1 MPFERAG
8 QLARMTP
15 SARLDDGL
23 GLVAENLRESQC
35 GTLPVLDSIHL
46 DDDAALPPEGYSP
59 DGDPTR
65 GPRVLGLIDEG
76 DLSRAVLPLLETHEN
91 ARREHVMSG
100 AFAANLTADSA
111 PIPPIDFNGA
121 ANGIGEAATINW
133 ETTPRDIAEL
143 KARDIMRND
152 VGVIPAQFSLHNA
165 LLTLDRYRVAAL
177 PVVDATG
184 RYRGMISRADI
195 VAALGRNVRP
205 PSVGG
210 MATPLGV
217 WLTTGSLSA
226 GAPALGLFLSGMI
239 LGGCFVASD
248 AIMQFFLS
256 ALNADWGRAFAS
268 GRIGATAEGGDVFN
282 LVVTGVQGL
291 LFLLIMRLLPLS
303 GVHAAEHQTVWAI
316 EKGLALTPENVAKM
330 PRAHPRCGTNLMAL
344 ASLILIVFGHL
355 PTFEPTAV
363 MFSLIFIFFAWRSL
377 GTALQ
382 NYLTTKPATP
392 RQIEGGIKAGVQLLE
407 KYQAQ
412 PHIPQNF
419 GLRLLN
425 SGMLLSGGGF
435 MLVSFLYN
443 FLSSM
448 WANQLLGS

>member
-46 DDDAALPPEGYSP
+46 DDDVALPPEGYSP
-59 DGDPTR
+59 DGDAKI

-91 ARREHVMSG
+91 QRREHVMSG
-100 AFAANLTADSA
+100 AFVGQSA
-111 PIPPIDFNGA
+111 PIPPADFNGA
-121 ANGIGEAATINW
+121 PLNGTAVNW
-133 ETTPRDIAEL
+133 ETTPRDISQL
-143 KARDIMRND
+143 KARDVMRND

-239 LGGCFVASD
+239 LGGCFVVAD
-248 AIMQFFLS
+248 VILQFVLS

-268 GRIGATAEGGDVFN
+268 GRLGATAEGGDVFN

-291 LFLLIMRLLPLS
+291 IFLLIMRILPLS

-344 ASLILIVFGHL
+344 SGLILIVFGHL
-355 PTFEPTAV
+355 PTFDPTSV

-392 RQIEGGIKAGVQLLE
+392 RQIEGGIKAGVELLE
-407 KYQAQ
+407 KYQMQ
-412 PHIPQNF
+412 PHIPQNL

-435 MLVSFLYN
+435 MLVSFLYE
-443 FLSSM
+443 FISSQ
-448 WANQLLGS
+448 WANRFLGG

>member
-46 DDDAALPPEGYSP
+46 DDDVALPPEGYSP
-59 DGDPTR
+59 DGNATR

-91 ARREHVMSG
+91 QRREQVMAGS
-100 AFAANLTADSA
+100 FAPSAA
-111 PIPPIDFNGA
+111 PIPPADSNSAAYNGV
-121 ANGIGEAATINW
+121 ATGAVNW
-133 ETTPRDIAEL
+133 ERTPRNIAEL
-143 KARDIMRND
+143 KARDVMRND

-177 PVVDATG
+177 PVVDHTG

-226 GAPALGLFLSGMI
+226 GAPALGLFLSGMV
-239 LGGCFVASD
+239 LGGCFIASD
-248 AIMQFFLS
+248 AIMQFVLA

-268 GRIGATAEGGDVFN
+268 GRLGATAEGGDAFN
-282 LVVTGVQGL
+282 LIVTGVQGL
-291 LFLLIMRLLPLS
+291 IFLLIMRLLPLS

-344 ASLILIVFGHL
+344 SGLILIVFGHL

-392 RQIEGGIKAGVQLLE
+392 RQIEGGIKAGVDLLE
-407 KYQAQ
+407 KYQEQ
-412 PHIPQNF
+412 PHIPQNL

-443 FLSSM
+443 FSLSQ
-448 WANQLLGS
+448 WANRWLGG

>member
-46 DDDAALPPEGYSP
+46 DDDVALPPEGYSP
-59 DGDPTR
+59 DGDAKI

-76 DLSRAVLPLLETHEN
+76 DLSRAVLPLLETHETQ
-91 ARREHVMSG
+91 RREQVMSG
-100 AFAANLTADSA
+100 AFAAHATAA
-111 PIPPIDFNGA
+111 PIPPADYNGA
-121 ANGIGEAATINW
+121 PYSNGAPQNGAPVNW
-133 ETTPRDIAEL
+133 ETTPRNIADL
-143 KARDIMRND
+143 KARDVMRND

-177 PVVDATG
+177 PVVDGNG

-226 GAPALGLFLSGMI
+226 GAPALGLFLSGMV
-239 LGGCFVASD
+239 LGGCFIASD
-248 AIMQFFLS
+248 AIMQF
-256 ALNADWGRAFAS
+256 ALGAINADWGRAFAS
-268 GRIGATAEGGDVFN
+268 GRIGATAEGGDAFN
-282 LVVTGVQGL
+282 LLVTGVQGL

-330 PRAHPRCGTNLMAL
+330 PRAIRVAAP
-344 ASLILIVFGHL
+344 I
-355 PTFEPTAV
+355 
-363 MFSLIFIFFAWRSL
+363 
-377 GTALQ
+377 
-382 NYLTTKPATP
+382 
-392 RQIEGGIKAGVQLLE
+392 
-407 KYQAQ
+407 
-412 PHIPQNF
+412 
-419 GLRLLN
+419 
-425 SGMLLSGGGF
+425 
-435 MLVSFLYN
+435 
-443 FLSSM
+443 
-448 WANQLLGS
+448 